1 MNSRGKKNNYMTKQL
16 AILTEEQVAE
26 ISSGVDNLQYSQDD
40 VSTLCA
46 SHEALRARVAE
57 LELESDD
64 LHRHTIPRIQDT
76 VRIHSNEIERLKAE
90 LVRHEPIAR
99 LAREWYAAEQIQ
111 DQGLEGFKAFSVLF
125 DAVQKEG
132 K

>member
-26 ISSGVDNLQYSQDD
+26 IDQAGWSLLTNDEL
-40 VSTLCA
+40 STLCA
-46 SHEALRARVAE
+46 SHEALRARIAE
-57 LELESDD
+57 LELEFDR
-64 LHRHTIPRIQDT
+64 L
-76 VRIHSNEIERLKAE
+76 HSNEIERLKAE

-99 LAREWYAAEQIQ
+99 LAREWYAAEQLQ

-132 K
+132 E